1 MQTHAKAMVLAS
13 FAADSLA
20 LGVHWIYDTAKIEQQ
35 FGRITELLPPHEG
48 TYHPTKKRGDFTH
61 YGDQSLHLLY
71 HLASHQGRFKKEQ
84 YAPAWQSFMTNYQ
97 GYKDHAT
104 KETLRNMTEGNG
116 FTGCGSASTDLGGP
130 AIIAPIIYC
139 YRDDLPAMLEAVKDF
154 ISLTHCGPGVI
165 GGALFLARSCYA
177 VLHGATPRQAFT
189 KALSESTESMELDLH
204 LGKCLKPAINDTQQQ
219 IKEFGQMCA
228 IKAALPGAV
237 YTILQNEDQLE
248 EALIETVMA
257 GGDSAARGMVV
268 GMLLGAYLG
277 QEEIPSRWLEPQGE
291 YEQIITALESLP

>member
-1 MQTHAKAMVLAS
+1 MQAHAKAMVLAS

-20 LGVHWIYDTAKIEQQ
+20 LGAHWIYDTKKIDQQ

-48 TYHPTKKRGDFTH
+48 TYHPTKKRGEFTH
-61 YGDQSLHLLY
+61 YGDQSLHLLQ
-71 HLASHQGRFKKEQ
+71 HLAAHQGQFNIDKFR
-84 YAPAWQSFMTNYQ
+84 ADWQSFMGDYQ
-97 GYKDHAT
+97 GYHDHAT
-104 KETLRNMTEGNG
+104 KETLHNLTEGNSR
-116 FTGCGSASTDLGGP
+116 TSCGSTSTDLGGP
-130 AIIAPIIYC
+130 AIMAPLIYC
-139 YRDDLPAMLEAVKDF
+139 YRNDLQAMLEAIKACT
-154 ISLTHCGPGVI
+154 SMTHCGPGVI
-165 GGALFLARSCYA
+165 GGALFLARSCHS

-189 KALSESTESMELDLH
+189 EALTESTESTELDLR
-204 LGKCLKPAINDTQQQ
+204 LGKCLEPATNNTRQQ

-237 YTILQNEDQLE
+237 YTVLQNEDNLE

-277 QEEIPSRWLEPQGE
+277 PEKLPSRWLKPLGE
-291 YEQIITALESLP
+291 YEQIITGLNILP